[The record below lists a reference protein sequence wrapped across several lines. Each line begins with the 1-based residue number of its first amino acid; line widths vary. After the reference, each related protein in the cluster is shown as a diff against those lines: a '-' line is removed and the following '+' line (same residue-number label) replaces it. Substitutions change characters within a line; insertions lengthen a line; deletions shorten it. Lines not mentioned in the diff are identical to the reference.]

1 MTGNSLKFEP
11 NKRITDWLESQ
22 DTEMVLDK
30 YKQNLKVVGDYIY
43 SYDTKVAW
51 IDRYRELVQIAP
63 KYFQYSRTT
72 SKHINYV
79 AKELGYPT
87 RVYWYSELP

>member
-1 MTGNSLKFEP
+1 M
-11 NKRITDWLESQ
+11 IIDWRHQ
-22 DTEMVLDK
+22 NTNMVLDK

-51 IDRYRELVQIAP
+51 IDRYTQQVQIAP
-63 KYFQYSRTT
+63 KYYKYSKTT

-79 AKELGYPT
+79 ANELGYPT
-87 RVYWYSELP
+87 RVYHYSELP

>member
-1 MTGNSLKFEP
+1 MNLT
-11 NKRITDWLESQ
+11 
-22 DTEMVLDK
+22 K
-30 YKQNLKVVGDYIY
+30 YKENLQVVGDYIY
-43 SYDTKVAW
+43 SWGTKVAW

-63 KYFQYSRTT
+63 KYYQYSRST

-79 AKELGYPT
+79 ANELGYPT

>member
-1 MTGNSLKFEP
+1 M
-11 NKRITDWLESQ
+11 IIDWRHQ
-22 DTEMVLDK
+22 NTNMVLDK

-51 IDRYRELVQIAP
+51 IDRYTQQVQIAP
-63 KYFQYSRTT
+63 KYYKYSRTT

-79 AKELGYPT
+79 ANELGYPT
-87 RVYWYSELP
+87 RVYHYSELP